1 MTNLLF
7 TSPHSESTPPS
18 AKLLCVAC
26 KDSFSNP
33 WDLMVH
39 AQAAHMVNI
48 YELGDSSDEEKSSTG
63 ESSSSVSSADSL
75 ALVVPKRLLANGGVS
90 AEKNGGTTTNGN
102 ALHHDLLAQ
111 GELDHD
117 DKDKSCEQ
125 NEVS

>member
-1 MTNLLF
+1 
-7 TSPHSESTPPS
+7 
-18 AKLLCVAC
+18 
-26 KDSFSNP
+26 
-33 WDLMVH
+33 MVH

-75 ALVVPKRLLANGGVS
+75 ALVVPKRLHANGGAS
-90 AEKNGGTTTNGN
+90 GEKNGGTTTNGN
-102 ALHHDLLAQ
+102 ALHHDL

-125 NEVS
+125 NEVRRFL